1 MIANWEKNWSFST
14 AVKRWAIDPALFV
27 SVDNAESCLPQVFD
41 DAFAGRFGRLHER
54 EDLKPLAAVL
64 PNVLESLRQKMNALE
79 LAKDAKLPPVLWLR
93 LMREAGVKP
102 VDTTVREFEWWQEQ
116 MRVNGLTIL
125 YRRRERATKNYV
137 GPSRKRDGL
146 GKVIGFTVEELLNEQ
161 RAATRNWPY
170 HYRWK
175 CVTESAKVSPK
186 LPLLFEKTPTK
197 PKKSVTVEL
206 PNESRNV
213 APLRKRTKR
222 TKRSR
227 QSIERTC
234 GKPLIDVLEKCLE
247 TEHARKS
254 SVLELKGRNRRPYK
268 SQLSL
273 DKLVDALKQ
282 RYLKH
287 LTCTDSTLK
296 RALPYFVACP
306 RGRPGGMN

>member
-1 MIANWEKNWSFST
+1 MANWERNWSFST

-27 SVDNAESCLPQVFD
+27 SVDNAEFCLPQVFN
-41 DAFAGRFGRLHER
+41 DAFAGHFGRLYER
-54 EDLKPLAAVL
+54 EDMKPLAAVL

-102 VDTTVREFEWWQEQ
+102 VDTTVREFERWREQ

-125 YRRRERATKNYV
+125 YRRFDDTKTKFVEPTRER
-137 GPSRKRDGL
+137 DDL
-146 GKVIGFTVEELLNEQ
+146 GKVVGFTVEELLNEQ

-170 HYRWK
+170 HHRWK
-175 CVTESAKVSPK
+175 CVTESTKVSPK
-186 LPLLFEKTPTK
+186 LPLLFEQAPTK
-197 PKKSVTVEL
+197 PKKSVAVEL
-206 PNESRNV
+206 PNVSRNV

-222 TKRSR
+222 TKRNR

-282 RYLKH
+282 RYFKQ

-306 RGRPGGMN
+306 RGRPGGLN